1 MDPFES
7 YKLYNA
13 LKLHFETD
21 NYDVF
26 KYNFKTKVKPQSFFN
41 RRDKYFFAKIGKN
54 YGKDT
59 ITYYV
64 ANFKEG
70 VSYVGDMVNEVG
82 ETNFKNHQKVAQSI
96 TRVFQ
101 DDINKLGEVNEVDFD
116 GLFISED
123 GQQPLIIQLW
133 LQGEIQLET
142 VVILDSILGFISRE
156 SKNISDT
163 LIWPDIKR
171 KIEKYNPFVKFD
183 SIKCKNILLE
193 GFTNT

>member
-21 NYDVF
+21 GYDAF

-54 YGKDT
+54 YGKDAL
-59 ITYYV
+59 TYYV

-101 DDINKLGEVNEVDFD
+101 DDINKLSEINETNFN
-116 GLFISED
+116 GLFMSEE

-133 LQGEIQLET
+133 LQEEIHLET
-142 VVILDSILGFISRE
+142 LVILDSILGFMQRE

-163 LIWPDIKR
+163 LIWPDIQR
-171 KIEKYNPFVKFD
+171 KILKYAPFVNFD
-183 SIKCKNILLE
+183 KDKCVNICKK

>member
-21 NYDVF
+21 GYDAF

-54 YGKDT
+54 YGKDAL
-59 ITYYV
+59 TYYV

-101 DDINKLGEVNEVDFD
+101 DDINKLSEINETNFN
-116 GLFISED
+116 GLFMSEE
-123 GQQPLIIQLW
+123 GQQPLIVQLW
-133 LQGEIQLET
+133 LQEEIHLET
-142 VVILDSILGFISRE
+142 LVILDSILGFMQRE

-163 LIWPDIKR
+163 LIWPDIQR
-171 KIEKYNPFVKFD
+171 KILKYAPFVNFD
-183 SIKCKNILLE
+183 KDKCVNICKK

>member
-21 NYDVF
+21 GYDAF

-54 YGKDT
+54 YGKDAL
-59 ITYYV
+59 TYYV

-82 ETNFKNHQKVAQSI
+82 ETNYKNHQRVAQSI

-116 GLFISED
+116 GLFISKE

-133 LQGEIQLET
+133 LQEEIQLET
-142 VVILDSILGFISRE
+142 LVILDSILGFMQRE

-163 LIWPDIKR
+163 LIWPDIQR
-171 KIEKYNPFVKFD
+171 KILKYAPFVNFNKD
-183 SIKCKNILLE
+183 KCVNICKK